1 MDVSAINSSNISGL
15 NNSSS
20 LQLEKSSSSHKISD
34 SKKDALNLNI
44 SNYNK
49 RRDELSLDVQSLND
63 GIAITK
69 IATNAIEKQQNY
81 LKNIDEKLSN
91 IENFKDKNEIKQSI
105 NEDLRSF
112 NQVAYE
118 TRYKREALL
127 VNDYYDDKT
136 SIDIS
141 TSTSSFSI
149 PKQNTTSIANEIFE
163 ISNNNDLNNP
173 LKLEDL
179 TNKVA
184 SSSNLLQ
191 NTYEQ
196 FTDLGNKLEES
207 AQNSIKNQIDLYNEN
222 KTSRNINFGKESSDF
237 SKANIIANSGYLA
250 ASQANIVQEQ
260 SVKVLS

>member
-1 MDVSAINSSNISGL
+1 MDVNAINSNNISGL
-15 NNSSS
+15 NSSSS
-20 LQLEKSSSSHKISD
+20 LQLERSSANQKVGD

-63 GIAITK
+63 GIAVIK

-91 IENFKDKNEIKQSI
+91 IESFKDKNEIKQSL
-105 NEDLRSF
+105 NEDLRGF

-141 TSTSSFSI
+141 TSTNSFSI
-149 PKQNTTSIANEIFE
+149 PKPNTASIANEIFE
-163 ISNNNDLNNP
+163 TSNSSDLNNP
-173 LKLEDL
+173 VKLEEL
-179 TNKVA
+179 ANKVS

-191 NTYEQ
+191 NTYEL

-207 AQNSIKNQIDLYNEN
+207 AQNSIKTQIDLYNEN
-222 KTSRNINFGKESSDF
+222 KMSKNTNFGKESSDF

-250 ASQANIVQEQ
+250 ASQANIVQAQ
-260 SVKVLS
+260 SVRVLS

>member
-1 MDVSAINSSNISGL
+1 MDVNAINSNNISGL

-20 LQLEKSSSSHKISD
+20 LQLERSSSAQKIGD

-237 SKANIIANSGYLA
+237 SKANVIANSGYLA

>member
-1 MDVSAINSSNISGL
+1 MDVSAINSNNISGL

-20 LQLEKSSSSHKISD
+20 LQLERSSASQKIGD

-69 IATNAIEKQQNY
+69 IATNAVEKQQNY

-105 NEDLRSF
+105 NEDLRGF
-112 NQVAYE
+112 NKVAYE

-141 TSTSSFSI
+141 TSATSFSI
-149 PKQNTTSIANEIFE
+149 PKPNTASIANEIFE
-163 ISNNNDLNNP
+163 TSNSSDLNNP
-173 LKLEDL
+173 AKLEEL
-179 TNKVA
+179 TNKVS
-184 SSSNLLQ
+184 SSSNLLK
-191 NTYEQ
+191 NTYEL

-207 AQNSIKNQIDLYNEN
+207 AQNSIKTQIDLYNEN
-222 KTSRNINFGKESSDF
+222 KMSKNTNFGKESSDF

-250 ASQANIVQEQ
+250 ASQANIVQAQ
-260 SVKVLS
+260 SVRVLS